1 MPNCRL
7 GSFAFNKPSSFGN
20 PKKIKNVLNFKEK
33 KKKPTNKINFQVKEK
48 P

>member
-33 KKKPTNKINFQVKEK
+33 KKNLQTKLISK
-48 P
+48 